1 MLKKLRLW
9 MKQRRCKHDHQW
21 YVKQEMFA
29 NIQGEER
36 FCVCSKYGKIKG
48 SYFARYEGNGF
59 K

>member
-9 MKQRRCKHDHQW
+9 IKQKRCKHEYHW
-21 YVKQEMFA
+21 YVKHEMFT

-36 FCVCSKYGKIKG
+36 FCVCSKCGKIKD
-48 SYFARYEGNGF
+48 SYFAQYEGNGF